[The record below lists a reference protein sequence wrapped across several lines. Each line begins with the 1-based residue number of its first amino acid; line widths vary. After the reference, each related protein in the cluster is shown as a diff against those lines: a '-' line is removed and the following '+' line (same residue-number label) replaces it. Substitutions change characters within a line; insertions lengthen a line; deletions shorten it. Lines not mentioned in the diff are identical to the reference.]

1 MTKTSDR
8 QQQMRQ
14 AHAVGGEHTVNEDA
28 IHFYAAKGMT
38 VGTVNEREF
47 LWLGER
53 IGSGAASTLNGRRTQ
68 YAHMLGRDTWDG
80 VGAVL
85 PTSLAWEN
93 WNIAWESLEV
103 AWELVD

>member
-1 MTKTSDR
+1 MTKTADR

-14 AHAVGGEHTVNEDA
+14 EHGVGGEHTVNEDA
-28 IHFYAAKGMT
+28 IHFYANKGIAA
-38 VGTVNEREF
+38 GTVNEREF
-47 LWLGER
+47 MWLGER
-53 IGSGAASTLNGRRTQ
+53 IGSGAASTLNGRKTQ

-85 PTSLAWEN
+85 PAGLTWAD
-93 WNIAWESLEV
+93 WNIAWETLAV